1 MTSSRTSNDKIA
13 VGYLRCSTDMQ
24 DDSPEQQKKEI
35 LAFAARTGFDMI
47 EWFEDFGK
55 SGTTF
60 EERPQFRRLRE
71 RVENK
76 PSFEAVIC
84 YDESR
89 WGRAIDAEENTFWR
103 VYFRKR
109 GVDVILVKT
118 SVDPK
123 NDFAPML
130 KAFEGV
136 QASQYSKKLSELT
149 MRGAASN
156 GIYSSGGTAPYGY
169 ERVAINLRTGAER
182 KLQSGDW
189 CVRGQ
194 EKVKWVLGNENELE
208 TVRFIFEQ
216 RAEGLAYIRIVK
228 QLNDNGISCPRRG
241 RWRNLDRK
249 WSIVTIK
256 TVIENPVY
264 YGARAYNK
272 MSSSRIVAQQK
283 GRSTKAQASYPVW
296 KNDTSDWVIAEE
308 AHPPI
313 VTKELWNKANAL
325 VRRVFTNAE
334 SRIKHSTPYLLTG
347 LVYCS
352 ACGFSFQGWSGTT
365 RGTKYHRYVDGGW
378 HNKRVC
384 SHLAV
389 FRDQLEDFAVKVV
402 KETLAEPTLVSM
414 LEENLRNLFQNEPN
428 QIHSETK
435 RIESELASIS
445 LKKQNLMKAIEIGT
459 NGNAVEFLTN
469 RLSELL
475 QKEVGLQR
483 KLYQIQ
489 SELSDAKNRLSDWSD
504 AVARFVLNFETEFE
518 SAPIEDRK
526 SLIRKCIARIVVDRE
541 EGVAKVY
548 VRRIPAVT
556 PELQRLLEPADD
568 RPAIAGTPKN
578 KELTPNGVSSVSA
591 RNRT

>member
-1 MTSSRTSNDKIA
+1 MTPSITSRDKVA

-35 LAFAARTGFDMI
+35 LAFASRVGFDVI

-71 RVENK
+71 RVENR

-109 GVDVILVKT
+109 GVDIILVKT
-118 SVDPK
+118 SVDPN

-169 ERVAINLRTGAER
+169 ERLAINLRTGAER
-182 KLQSGDW
+182 KLQPGDW

-194 EKVKWVLGNENELE
+194 EKVKWVLGDEREIE

-216 RAEGLAYIRIVK
+216 RAEGVAYIRIVK
-228 QLNDNGISCPRRG
+228 KLNDDGIPCPRRG
-241 RWRNLDRK
+241 RWRNLDSK
-249 WSIVTIK
+249 WSSVTIK
-256 TVIENPVY
+256 TILENPTY
-264 YGARAYNK
+264 YGARVYNK
-272 MSSSRIVAQQK
+272 MSSSRIVAQLK
-283 GRSTKAQASYPVW
+283 GRSTKTYSSFPTW
-296 KNDTSDWVIAEE
+296 KNDRSDWIIVQE
-308 AHPPI
+308 AHPPT
-313 VTKELWNKANAL
+313 VTEELWKKAN
-325 VRRVFTNAE
+325 VPGSCGFTRKA
-334 SRIKHSTPYLLTG
+334 RAHKHSTPYLLTG

-352 ACGFSFQGWSGTT
+352 SCGFSFQGWSGTT
-365 RGTKYHRYVDGGW
+365 RGKRYHRYIDGGW

-402 KETLAEPTLVSM
+402 KETLADPTLVNM
-414 LEENLRNLFQNEPN
+414 VEENLSNLFRNEPN
-428 QIHSETK
+428 QAHSETK
-435 RIESELASIS
+435 RIKSELASIS
-445 LKKQNLMKAIEIGT
+445 RKKQNLMKAIEVGT

-475 QKEVGLQR
+475 RIEQGLQR

-504 AVARFVLNFETEFE
+504 AVARFVLNFEMEFE
-518 SAPIEDRK
+518 NAPIEDRK
-526 SLIRKCIARIVVDRE
+526 TLIRKCIARIVVDRQ

-568 RPAIAGTPKN
+568 RPAIVGTPKN
-578 KELTPNGVSSVSA
+578 KELTPHGVSSVSA